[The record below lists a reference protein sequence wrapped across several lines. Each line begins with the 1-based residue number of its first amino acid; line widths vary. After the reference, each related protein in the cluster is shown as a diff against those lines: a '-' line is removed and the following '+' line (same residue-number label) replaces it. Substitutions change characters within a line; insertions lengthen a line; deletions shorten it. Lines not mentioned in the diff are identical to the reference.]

1 MTDTPTNPSLASQ
14 PDMDGANFNINTIS
28 RLTTLAEAEAPTY
41 TEPEA
46 PATTETDDD
55 GLQFPSD
62 DSDIDEVESDEL
74 EEDEDLSDDE
84 AEKEEED
91 SDGDNAPVAPKKK
104 ITAKLGDKTVELDEG
119 LTVPV
124 KINGK
129 TEEVTLKEL
138 QSDFSGRT
146 EVTRRFTELD
156 KQKKQL
162 KVESEQ
168 FFNEKTGVEAH
179 LQLMSLLEPQ
189 EFVHHLAQLQGKD
202 PDELYGSMVQKIVT
216 LVNEMAEMSPKQ
228 RELYNENRKFKAEKK
243 IAEVRSKVESK
254 LSEHRQQRQSQQER
268 YEQFVTEMQAME
280 VQESDYNAAVK
291 EIGDGIKEGR
301 LSGEWSEF
309 DVLDFAREKKVLTSI
324 HETVNTV
331 DKGRATPEYA
341 KRIRAVIKAEEEA
354 NGVIYS
360 SEEVSKL
367 TRHLMKIDSKRVR
380 ETPKSA
386 SKDATSVRKPSQK
399 TEKIND
405 DKALNELMRTLRR

>member
-1 MTDTPTNPSLASQ
+1 
-14 PDMDGANFNINTIS
+14 MDGANFNINTIS
-28 RLTTLAEAEAPTY
+28 RLTTLAESESPTY
-41 TEPEA
+41 VETEESSA
-46 PATTETDDD
+46 PAPIAEDDE
-55 GLQFPSD
+55 LQFPSD
-62 DSDIDEVESDEL
+62 ESDADEIDTEEDEL
-74 EEDEDLSDDE
+74 EEDEDLSD
-84 AEKEEED
+84 EED
-91 SDGDNAPVAPKKK
+91 EEDEEDETPVAPKKK
-104 ITAKLGDKTVELDEG
+104 IAAKLGDKTVELDES

-202 PDELYGSMVQKIVT
+202 PDELYGSMVKQIVT

-243 IAEVRSKVESK
+243 IAEVRSKVESR

-280 VQESDYNAAVK
+280 VQESDYSAAVK
-291 EIGDGIKEGR
+291 EIEDGIKEGR

-324 HETVNTV
+324 HETVNNV
-331 DKGRATPEYA
+331 DKGKATPEYA
-341 KRIRAVIKAEEEA
+341 RRIRAVIKAEEEA

-386 SKDATSVRKPSQK
+386 SKDATSARKPSQK
-399 TEKIND
+399 TEKNND
-405 DKALNELMRTLRR
+405 DRALNELMRTLRR